1 MGYRDDFYVAEN
13 IIGYTG
19 DVGSNP
25 SVYFRSGSEWGRI
38 TQDHDKKTN
47 IGRAFVRDTMP
58 YTIVNETRVIKGE
71 QKEVSVEYV
80 NGEEHHVSRNKF
92 FPVSDENRDALAF
105 AIKAFHHVRARHEK
119 YVSGGV
125 ALTNATY
132 ADYFDNESDWTAS

>member
-105 AIKAFHHVRARHEK
+105 AIKNEK
-119 YVSGGV
+119 LRGYGIAGGVIYALYRLLSLLNFISGG
-125 ALTNATY
+125 Y
-132 ADYFDNESDWTAS
+132 